1 MLNVKDM
8 REFLPSW
15 RSRKRRKISSRASK
29 ITVVIEKIKKR
40 YVVMRIYTA
49 DRETISAETIAEVW
63 GKEINY
69 PRGQWAAPSRG
80 S

>member
-40 YVVMRIYTA
+40 YVVMR
-49 DRETISAETIAEVW
+49 ETISAETIAEV
-63 GKEINY
+63 
-69 PRGQWAAPSRG
+69 
-80 S
+80 